1 MKVMVVD
8 DEPDVE
14 LLFRQ
19 KFRREVRAGN
29 LDLHFA
35 RSGEEALAQLKEPR
49 IADVVL
55 ILSDINMPG
64 IHGLELLRQLKGQ
77 YPELKVCMI
86 TAYDDAEKYQTAMR
100 YGADGYVTKPID
112 FERLRREVLKLDS
125 KAGEERNED
134 SSGRRRT

>member
-8 DEPDVE
+8 DEPDIE

-19 KFRREVRAGN
+19 KFRHEIRTGS
-29 LDLHFA
+29 LHLHFA
-35 RSGEEALAQLKEPR
+35 RSGEEALAQLKQPGT
-49 IADVVL
+49 ADMVL

-77 YPELKVCMI
+77 FPELKVCMI
-86 TAYDDAEKYQTAMR
+86 TAYDDSEKYETAIR
-100 YGADGYVTKPID
+100 QGADGYVTKPID

-125 KAGEERNED
+125 
-134 SSGRRRT
+134 SGK

>member
-19 KFRREVRAGN
+19 KFRREVRAGR

-35 RSGEEALAQLKEPR
+35 RSGEQALAQLKEPGS
-49 IADVVL
+49 ADIVL

-77 YPELKVCMI
+77 FPELKVCMI
-86 TAYDDAEKYQTAMR
+86 TAYDDSEKYETAMR

-125 KAGEERNED
+125 
-134 SSGRRRT
+134 SGG

>member
-19 KFRREVRAGN
+19 RFRSEIRAGS
-29 LDLHFA
+29 LHLHFA
-35 RSGEEALAQLKEPR
+35 HSGEDALAQLKEPGT
-49 IADVVL
+49 ADVVL

-64 IHGLELLRQLKGQ
+64 IHGLELLRRLKAQ
-77 YPELKVCMI
+77 SPELKVCMI
-86 TAYDDAEKYQTAMR
+86 TAYDDSEKYETAMR

-125 KAGEERNED
+125 SVG
-134 SSGRRRT
+134 

>member
-19 KFRREVRAGN
+19 KFRREVRAGS

-35 RSGEEALAQLKEPR
+35 RSGEEALAQMKEPGS
-49 IADVVL
+49 ADMVL

-77 YPELKVCMI
+77 FPELKVCMI
-86 TAYDDAEKYQTAMR
+86 TAYDDSEKYETAMR
-100 YGADGYVTKPID
+100 YGADGYVTKPTD
-112 FERLRREVLKLDS
+112 FERLRREVLKLDL
-125 KAGEERNED
+125 
-134 SSGRRRT
+134 SGG

>member
-19 KFRREVRAGN
+19 RFKREIRDGA
-29 LDLHFA
+29 LDLQFA
-35 RSGEEALAQLKEPR
+35 HSGEEALARLAEPGA
-49 IADVVL
+49 ADVVL

-64 IHGLELLRQLKGQ
+64 MHGLELLRRLKEQ
-77 YPELKVCMI
+77 SPEVKVCMI
-86 TAYDDAEKYQTAMR
+86 TAYDDAEKYQAAMR

-112 FERLRREVLKLDS
+112 FNHLRRQVLGLDS
-125 KAGEERNED
+125 GAG
-134 SSGRRRT
+134 GGTAP

>member
-19 KFRREVRAGN
+19 KFRREVRAGS
-29 LDLHFA
+29 LHLQFA
-35 RSGEEALAQLKEPR
+35 RSGEEALAQLAEPGT
-49 IADVVL
+49 ADMVL

-64 IHGLELLRQLKGQ
+64 MHGLELLRQLKERF
-77 YPELKVCMI
+77 PELKVCMI
-86 TAYDDAEKYQTAMR
+86 TAYDDSEKYETAMR

-112 FERLRREVLKLDS
+112 FERLGREVLKL
-125 KAGEERNED
+125 G
-134 SSGRRRT
+134 SSGE